1 MKETAMKKNPTNPD
15 AQSGSFNPRVLLTS
29 AFCAIGVFLA
39 ALGFASTSSTPGWSL
54 VSSPSNGNTNSLY
67 ATTCTSPSDCWA
79 VGNYWAYPGGYPYPQ
94 TLTEHW
100 NGSSWSIVSSPNSS
114 GTENN
119 SLSGLACT
127 SASNCWAVGSYTYY
141 DNGFPFPSPHTQA
154 LIEYWDGA
162 AWSIVASP
170 NINPLSA
177 VACASASDC
186 WAVGSDIARWNGN
199 SWSTYGSGGS
209 LKSITC
215 LSGSDCWAV
224 GNALIE
230 HWNGSSW
237 VVVPEPRE
245 NYEAN
250 PDYLAAVS
258 CASSSDCWAVGTVVT
273 GEETSETLTEH
284 WNGSSWSI
292 VYSPSPSAESSS
304 FNSVNCRS
312 ASNCWAVGSYFDG
325 TSTQTLTGHWD
336 GAFWT
341 IVGSPSPSSRQNRLY
356 SVTCPSSSFC
366 WAVGDELNAS
376 GADLTLFE
384 AYSPAIPPLT
394 SVASM
399 KIHGGTTYNVD
410 LLGTS
415 SAVECRNPGATGTS
429 GVDYKIVFT
438 FANSVTNCGSTN
450 TGLLTS
456 GPAANQCTVNLLSVA
471 NQQSITAI
479 LSNVLD
485 SQNNAGS
492 VSATMGV
499 LIGDV
504 NGNGNVSN
512 TDVAAVKSQVAA
524 PVTSS
529 NFRNDVNA
537 NGVISNTDVSG
548 AKTQVGTTL
557 P

>member
-1 MKETAMKKNPTNPD
+1 MKTTTSPF
-15 AQSGSFNPRVLLTS
+15 GFFNLRALLAS
-29 AFCAIGVFLA
+29 AFCVAGVFAA
-39 ALGFASTSSTPGWSL
+39 ALGFASTSSAPAWSL
-54 VSSPSNGNTNSLY
+54 VTSPSNGNSNTLY
-67 ATTCTSPSDCWA
+67 DTTCTPASDCWA
-79 VGNYWAYPGGYPYPQ
+79 VGNYLAYPGGYPTPQ
-94 TLTEHW
+94 TLIEHW

-119 SLSGLACT
+119 SLSGIACT

-162 AWSIVASP
+162 AWSTVASP

-177 VACASASDC
+177 VACPSASDC

-230 HWNGSSW
+230 HWNGTSW
-237 VVVPEPRE
+237 VVFPEPRE
-245 NYEAN
+245 NEEGN

-284 WNGSSWSI
+284 WDGSLWSI
-292 VYSPSPSAESSS
+292 VYSPSPAAESSS

-325 TSTQTLTGHWD
+325 TSTQTLTEHWD

-366 WAVGDELNAS
+366 WTVGDQLNAS
-376 GADLTLFE
+376 GAQLTLFE

-399 KIHGGTTYNVD
+399 KIHGGTTYNID
-410 LLGTS
+410 LLSGS
-415 SAVECRNPGATGTS
+415 PAIECRTPGATGTS
-429 GVDYKIVFT
+429 RVDYKIVFT

-450 TGLLTS
+450 TGLLTT
-456 GPAANQCTVNLLSVA
+456 GPAANQCTVDLTGVA
-471 NQQSITAI
+471 NQQYVTIT
-479 LSNVLD
+479 LNSVLD
-485 SQNNAGS
+485 SQNNSGN

-499 LIGDV
+499 LVGDV
-504 NGNGNVSN
+504 NASGVVTTGDTNLCK
-512 TDVAAVKSQVAA
+512 AQALQ
-524 PVTSS
+524 PVTNA
-529 NFRNDVNA
+529 NFRNDINA
-537 NGVISNTDVSG
+537 SG
-548 AKTQVGTTL
+548 AITTGDVNIIKQNALTQL
-557 P
+557 PP